1 MRITLLYFVFFAPSF
16 FLAPPSFILKEMFRP
31 TLLALFTTTLLF
43 AQADN
48 PFDRPPADVDQALRG
63 RITEFFQLHV
73 KGDFRHAEAF
83 VAEDTKDFYY
93 SRNKTQYLSFELTR
107 IDYSENFTRAKATIL
122 VEQYVMLPGF
132 SDKPIKVPIP
142 STWKVVDG
150 QWFWYVDQESLR
162 DSPFG
167 KMTAGKAVGAPHGS
181 GPNDASAPA
190 LPLIPA
196 SADFLFTQV
205 KLDKQS
211 VTLKDGEAEQVTI
224 ENGAP
229 GVMSISLS
237 AMLPGVEGKLDRTT
251 LKAGEKAV
259 LTLRA
264 SSKAKPGVI
273 NVVVNLTNQF
283 LPIQVNVK

>member
-1 MRITLLYFVFFAPSF
+1 ML
-16 FLAPPSFILKEMFRP
+16 RP
-31 TLLALFTTTLLF
+31 TLPALFASTLLF

-48 PFDRPPADVDQALRG
+48 PFNRPPAEVDQALRA
-63 RITEFFQLHV
+63 RITEFYQLHV

-93 SRNKTQYLSFELTR
+93 SHNKPQYLGFE
-107 IDYSENFTRAKATIL
+107 IGSINYADNFMQAKATVI
-122 VEQYVMLPGF
+122 VEQYVMMPGF
-132 SDKPIKVPIP
+132 NDKPIKAPIP

-150 QWFWYVDQESLR
+150 KWYWFVDAESLR

-167 KMTAGKAVGAPHGS
+167 KMTAGKTPGTA
-181 GPNDASAPA
+181 A
-190 LPLIPA
+190 LPPIPT

-205 KLDKQS
+205 KLDKQA
-211 VTLKDGEAEQVTI
+211 VTLTEGEPGQVTVM
-224 ENGAP
+224 NGAP
-229 GVMSISLS
+229 GVMVISLS

-264 SSKAKPGVI
+264 GSKAKPGVI
-273 NVVVNLTNQF
+273 NIVVEQTNQF

>member
-1 MRITLLYFVFFAPSF
+1 ML
-16 FLAPPSFILKEMFRP
+16 RP
-31 TLLALFTTTLLF
+31 TVLALFAATLLF

-63 RITEFFQLHV
+63 RITEFYQLHV
-73 KGDFRHAEAF
+73 KADFRHAEAY

-93 SRNKTQYLSFELTR
+93 SHNKPQYLGFEIGR
-107 IDYSENFTRAKATIL
+107 INYSENYTRAKATVI
-122 VEQYVMLPGF
+122 VEQYVMMPGF
-132 SDKPIKVPIP
+132 NDKPIKAPIP

-150 QWFWYVDQESLR
+150 KWYWYVDPEALR

-167 KMTAGKAVGAPHGS
+167 KMTAGKTPGS
-181 GPNDASAPA
+181 AAAPA
-190 LPLIPA
+190 LPPIPS

-211 VTLKDGEAEQVTI
+211 VTLTPGEPAEVTVM
-224 ENGAP
+224 NGAP

-237 AMLPGVEGKLDRTT
+237 AMLPGVDGKLDRTT

-264 SSKAKPGVI
+264 GSKAKPGVI
-273 NVVVNLTNQF
+273 NVVVEQTNQF